1 MAIKKPD
8 DRHRRSWISGEGS
21 HTKKTQGP
29 QKTGY
34 NDGTRL
40 SFTANDTTSNKG
52 YTLPVGRVNMQN
64 LRQPLQ
70 LGTTYLFR
78 TQLYE
83 FLSNITNEQYS
94 RSCPIVGGSCGQH
107 VRHVFDHFEC
117 VTSNFKS
124 VSSYDTFRNRNSTLE
139 TSLEISKT
147 KLDELEQQTMHILKM
162 ENLHQ
167 CIQVSFLTGGTEV
180 EFESTLAREL
190 SFCLHHSYHHCASM
204 KLIAFNNGF
213 REAVPSGF
221 GVAPSTSVYNNKG

>member
-1 MAIKKPD
+1 M
-8 DRHRRSWISGEGS
+8 
-21 HTKKTQGP
+21 
-29 QKTGY
+29 
-34 NDGTRL
+34 
-40 SFTANDTTSNKG
+40 
-52 YTLPVGRVNMQN
+52 NMQN

-147 KLDELEQQTMHILKM
+147 KLDELEQQTMHILQM

-221 GVAPSTSVYNNKG
+221 GVAPSTAVYNNKG